1 MAEGERQWFAMVL
14 GGEQIP
20 YHYYHY
26 YTDDDPET
34 GPAADTPG
42 LSWAR
47 GWFRPAVGGP
57 R

>member
-20 YHYYHY
+20 YHY